1 MDGVL
6 FGGGVV
12 IFKFLCLI
20 GWEKGRGICKGDGVG
35 IVQCREGCCC
45 YRRFCKVDVI
55 EIYGKFCVGNGEI
68 IGEYQQVVV
77 V

>member
-1 MDGVL
+1 MYIVGVGFIVGMDGVL

-35 IVQCREGCCC
+35 IV
-45 YRRFCKVDVI
+45 
-55 EIYGKFCVGNGEI
+55 
-68 IGEYQQVVV
+68 
-77 V
+77 